1 MFVFLLLSLGRREE
15 AVVIFNK
22 VLISPL
28 PSYARH
34 WNGTQEKRKKHKQKK
49 ILFYVP
55 LAYGCVLQ
63 YFNRHLEAVERF
75 NRAMQMQPNVVDYH
89 RHRAKS
95 LAALGKVEEAL
106 ADYARAVQLK
116 PYDISTRNECERLRD
131 LVAQRAAAS
140 AASPE

>member
-1 MFVFLLLSLGRREE
+1 
-15 AVVIFNK
+15 
-22 VLISPL
+22 
-28 PSYARH
+28 
-34 WNGTQEKRKKHKQKK
+34 
-49 ILFYVP
+49 
-55 LAYGCVLQ
+55 VLQ

-106 ADYARAVQLK
+106 ADYSRAVQLK
-116 PYDISTRNECERLRD
+116 PYDLSTREECERLRD